1 MDPAALRVFL
11 SHTSELR
18 ELPKDG
24 SFVAAAE
31 RAVIRAEAAVM
42 DMEYFTCAE
51 EQPAAYCRQQIQ
63 RADVYVGIIGFVR
76 LTGQR

>member
-31 RAVIRAEAAVM
+31 RALIRAEATVI
-42 DMEYFTCAE
+42 DMEYFTAQE
-51 EQPAAYCRQQIQ
+51 EQPADHCRQQI
-63 RADVYVGIIGFVR
+63 
-76 LTGQR
+76 